1 MCCSGRLPLV
11 ESHEVADAGH
21 QREALTRG
29 PNSGRRDRAEPLARP
44 TRTNTGNP
52 HAVVAVVPVGAV
64 RREAEAV
71 NALLFRARVAVLW
84 VAVAVAM
91 SGSLLLALYAPGA
104 LEELLAGEM
113 EGETLDSTWGIVFAA
128 MVVIPLVMAGV
139 TLLVSDRVSRY
150 LNLAAGLA
158 LALLGALPV
167 MEILDGTFDGH
178 VVMALTAA
186 ALGLLIAGLSVVEL
200 RKPTS
205 REANVVD
212 AARVTV

>member
-1 MCCSGRLPLV
+1 
-11 ESHEVADAGH
+11 
-21 QREALTRG
+21 
-29 PNSGRRDRAEPLARP
+29 
-44 TRTNTGNP
+44 
-52 HAVVAVVPVGAV
+52 
-64 RREAEAV
+64 
-71 NALLFRARVAVLW
+71 
-84 VAVAVAM
+84 M
-91 SGSLLLALYAPGA
+91 SGSLLLGLFAPGA

-113 EGETLDSTWGIVFAA
+113 EGETLDSTSGILFAA

-139 TLLVSDRVSRY
+139 TLLVSDRVNRY
-150 LNLAAGLA
+150 LNLVAGLA

-167 MEILDGTFDGH
+167 MEILDGNFDGH

-205 REANVVD
+205 PEANMVD

>member
-1 MCCSGRLPLV
+1 
-11 ESHEVADAGH
+11 
-21 QREALTRG
+21 
-29 PNSGRRDRAEPLARP
+29 
-44 TRTNTGNP
+44 
-52 HAVVAVVPVGAV
+52 
-64 RREAEAV
+64 
-71 NALLFRARVAVLW
+71 
-84 VAVAVAM
+84 
-91 SGSLLLALYAPGA
+91 
-104 LEELLAGEM
+104 M
-113 EGETLDSTWGIVFAA
+113 EGETLDSTSGILFAA

-139 TLLVSDRVSRY
+139 TLLVSDRVNRY
-150 LNLAAGLA
+150 LNLVAGLA

-205 REANVVD
+205 PEANMVD